1 MRDAL
6 AEVGEG
12 VYFSEPAE
20 DLDDWK
26 VQFWGD
32 ANNYKRLLDAKRK
45 WDPDHFFWC
54 HNCVGS
60 DLSATYGPIRD
71 DDSPGDGAGECTSAS
86 ASLRSVGVLD
96 TLLLHM
102 FVHVLY
108 VIARTFG

>member
-32 ANNYKRLLDAKRK
+32 AYNYQQLLDAKRK

-60 DLSATYGPIRD
+60 DLDATYGPIRD
-71 DDSPGDGAGECTSAS
+71 ADGPVCVPAS
-86 ASLRSVGVLD
+86 ASPRSVGVLSSPVK
-96 TLLLHM
+96 LLL
-102 FVHVLY
+102 FLLLFYITVK
-108 VIARTFG
+108 

>member
-12 VYFSEPAE
+12 VFFSEPPE

-32 ANNYKRLLDAKRK
+32 ASNYQRLLDAKRK
-45 WDPDHFFWC
+45 WDPNNFFWC

-60 DLSATYGPIRD
+60 DLDATYSPIRD
-71 DDSPGDGAGECTSAS
+71 DGSKADEAGCMPSSSSPRSAS
-86 ASLRSVGVLD
+86 VLSALEI
-96 TLLLHM
+96 LLL
-102 FVHVLY
+102 VRVLHLI
-108 VIARTFG
+108 VW